1 MTTHEL
7 SVHEKKE
14 VQGEERTRP
23 GRTYRPDV
31 DIFETP
37 DALVLRA
44 DVPGVDE
51 QSLAVRL
58 EDGVLTLEG
67 QVDVKDYE
75 NLSPAYTEYNVGNY
89 FRRFTLSRDIDPER
103 IAARATNGVLEVT
116 LPKAERARPR
126 QIKVNAT

>member
-1 MTTHEL
+1 MTHQEL

-14 VQGEERTRP
+14 VQGEENTRP

-51 QSLAVRL
+51 QSLSVRL

-67 QVDVKDYE
+67 QVDVKDYD

-89 FRRFTLSRDIDPER
+89 FRRFTLSRDIDSER

-126 QIKVNAT
+126 QIKVNAA